1 MSMDFKRLANFV
13 AVVEHGTLGRAAK
26 TLFVAQPALTRQLQ
40 LLEED
45 VGVQL
50 LKRSA
55 RGVRPTAAGSIF
67 LRGAR
72 KLLADYEETKRAALR
87 ASQGEEG
94 SLAVGVSDI
103 YSWHPTVA
111 SAVRAFKT
119 RFPAV
124 GFNLA
129 PLLSGE
135 IVARVLSGDLD
146 CGFVLMTSTDARLKA
161 LPVLRDGLSLAVHR
175 QSPLAAHPPRNLRQ
189 LAGAD
194 LILSSRAATPWLFD
208 LLIHA
213 CHRRGLTPRVAH
225 EGATHSAVL
234 ALVAAGMGCAL
245 LPDAVHL
252 RRPDDVLL
260 LKLSDLKEELQ
271 IQLVWRDEDSS
282 PTIARFVEV
291 VREHRAG

>member
-1 MSMDFKRLANFV
+1 MDFKRLANFV

-50 LKRSA
+50 LERSA
-55 RGVRPTAAGSIF
+55 RGVRLTPAGNTFI
-67 LRGAR
+67 RGVR
-72 KLLADYEETKRAALR
+72 KLLADFEEMKHQAQR

-103 YSWHPTVA
+103 YSWHPAITG
-111 SAVRAFKT
+111 AVRAFKT

-124 GFNLA
+124 GFKLA

-135 IVARVLSGDLD
+135 IVDRVLSGDLD

-175 QSPLAAHPPRNLRQ
+175 QSLLAAHPPRKLRQ
-189 LAGAD
+189 LAGVD

-260 LKLSDLKEELQ
+260 LKLGDLKEELH
-271 IQLVWRDEDSS
+271 IQLIWRSEDSGA
-282 PTIARFVEV
+282 TIARFVDV
-291 VREHRAG
+291 VRKHRQG